1 LLVAVWNGRRTA
13 YGALIDRHDAVLRL
27 NQAPVGGYEQWVGRK
42 TTFRLLNNKWTT
54 VYYEDNVPNTNVP
67 GGTSQLARFLINQ
80 EAANTTLVVARAPT
94 KLFETVVTRTL
105 ALPPVPHFPPA
116 PHLSERRVLRRWRSP
131 PGASAVL
138 CARRGAPSCWA
149 TLHTPARSSSP
160 DGCRFAAV
168 AS

>member
-1 LLVAVWNGRRTA
+1 MWNGRRTV

-67 GGTSQLARFLINQ
+67 GGTSQLARYLINQ

-94 KLFETVVTRTL
+94 KLFETVSHAPSHCRPSPTTN
-105 ALPPVPHFPPA
+105 PPPP
-116 PHLSERRVLRRWRSP
+116 LSRRRVLCRWRSP
-131 PGASAVL
+131 P
-138 CARRGAPSCWA
+138 
-149 TLHTPARSSSP
+149 
-160 DGCRFAAV
+160 AACSV
-168 AS
+168 VCL